1 MRPNGTNNLPWTWQR
16 VFPWKRKGR
25 GTACVAEILYGKRE
39 RPVVSSC
46 SVKIGRSASRV
57 LTSGNLLILAS
68 CLRKLSKCRELRL
81 KVYIYIPWT
90 NRMYVCVKFF
100 DSNGRRNFDNWYYFS
115 INSIDYC
122 SEEKNSLKY
131 DFSHLTWNDIYRYEK
146 YTKNDITRWN
156 NTGFFENGISRRVQ
170 AGATWD

>member
-39 RPVVSSC
+39 RSVVSSC

-57 LTSGNLLILAS
+57 LTSGNLPILAS

-115 INSIDYC
+115 INSNWLLFRRKEFVEIRFFTFDMKWYI
-122 SEEKNSLKY
+122 SIREVYEE
-131 DFSHLTWNDIYRYEK
+131 RY
-146 YTKNDITRWN
+146 
-156 NTGFFENGISRRVQ
+156 NTVK
-170 AGATWD
+170 